1 MNARDEFRNLM
12 LSMKM
17 LEGGFTEGDGIS
29 EMSYKSSIYLDLI
42 ALGGEMNVSS
52 LAGIMRVSPSAV
64 TRRLNILE
72 DLGLVVRRRSEGD
85 SRFKTVSLSERGEE
99 VLREWN
105 DAIDSPWGDLRDEF
119 SDEEIDLFCRML
131 RRASER
137 YAGYWDSRS
146 GVDDRWR
153 TTC

>member
-1 MNARDEFRNLM
+1 MNARDEFRNLL

-72 DLGLVVRRRSEGD
+72 DLGLVVRGGARATPGSRPCPSRSAGRRS
-85 SRFKTVSLSERGEE
+85 
-99 VLREWN
+99 
-105 DAIDSPWGDLRDEF
+105 
-119 SDEEIDLFCRML
+119 
-131 RRASER
+131 
-137 YAGYWDSRS
+137 
-146 GVDDRWR
+146 
-153 TTC
+153 

>member
-1 MNARDEFRNLM
+1 M
-12 LSMKM
+12 
-17 LEGGFTEGDGIS
+17 
-29 EMSYKSSIYLDLI
+29 
-42 ALGGEMNVSS
+42 
-52 LAGIMRVSPSAV
+52 
-64 TRRLNILE
+64 
-72 DLGLVVRRRSEGD
+72 VRRRSEGD

-146 GVDDRWR
+146 GEGERWW
-153 TTC
+153 TTF